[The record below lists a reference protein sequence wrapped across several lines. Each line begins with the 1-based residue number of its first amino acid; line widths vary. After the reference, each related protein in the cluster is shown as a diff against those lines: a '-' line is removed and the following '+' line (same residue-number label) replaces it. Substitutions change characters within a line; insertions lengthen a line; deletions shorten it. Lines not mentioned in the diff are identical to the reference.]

1 LESGFLKTT
10 FWKTNTA
17 KRENTFLKNQTNFF
31 FDGKVF
37 SVDRKVFS
45 LTGKCFPL
53 INFSNGKQTQES
65 LENSF
70 PESEFWKT
78 NMALINIL
86 LRPTSFNIL
95 LRTGSIHT

>member
-1 LESGFLKTT
+1 
-10 FWKTNTA
+10 
-17 KRENTFLKNQTNFF
+17 
-31 FDGKVF
+31 
-37 SVDRKVFS
+37 
-45 LTGKCFPL
+45 
-53 INFSNGKQTQES
+53 